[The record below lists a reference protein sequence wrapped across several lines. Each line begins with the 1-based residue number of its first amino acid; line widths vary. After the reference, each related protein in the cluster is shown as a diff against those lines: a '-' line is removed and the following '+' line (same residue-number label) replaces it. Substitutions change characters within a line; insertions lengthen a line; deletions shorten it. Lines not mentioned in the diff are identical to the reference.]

1 MVKTIG
7 ILTPPVKEM
16 KKGLSIT
23 RRCSEDKEYLF
34 FMNYSE
40 GVQEVELEDSV
51 MDCSPISLINKEM
64 MTQTL
69 HFGKY
74 EYDIIEIQKKS

>member
-1 MVKTIG
+1 
-7 ILTPPVKEM
+7 M
-16 KKGLSIT
+16 KKGVSIT

-40 GVQEVELEDSV
+40 GPQEIELEDSV
-51 MDCSPISLINKEM
+51 RNSSPVSLISGEKIAGEA

-69 HFGKY
+69 HLEKY
-74 EYDIIEIQKKS
+74 GYDIIEIQKES